1 MKREITGGLMTAVFF
16 IGVIV
21 WYMWVTVI
29 PTAEKIDGNVDYRVT
44 EGKVVKMA
52 SNSALNEYY
61 ITIQKGDNNGSI
73 IKEVLQISKVEYD
86 NTVLL
91 ESVKRSDYDN

>member
-29 PTAEKIDGNVDYRVT
+29 PTAEKIDGTVDYRVT

-52 SNSALNEYY
+52 YNSALNEYY
-61 ITIQKGDNNGSI
+61 ITIQKGDDNGLI
-73 IKEVLQISKVEYD
+73 IEEVLQISKVEYD
-86 NTVLL
+86 NTMLL
-91 ESVKRSDYDN
+91 ESVKRSDYNN